1 MSTLR
6 LKRCKLKRIVKMT
19 SDKDSSSSAS
29 PTYMDMGK
37 EPGKKMPMMEV
48 FSNFSMIGVGNIKD
62 ELKFVHV
69 RSEKYRG
76 KFLVMLFMDNKLTKL
91 EIEEFQD
98 FSNRIKDFKS
108 EGASLVGVCTDSHV
122 TMRAMMMDS
131 LKEVKFPIISDRD
144 GDFSRSFGVLK
155 VGKGEFGAARAI
167 IILDPEM
174 KMIYMD
180 LRNEQTKAHPDK
192 VLDFLKHIKRVRQ
205 STGGLQEGMITRSVN
220 GSMNKDSLNGK
231 PNSSTENGTNFFGSP
246 QKSISGGAGSASQSA
261 TITEANN
268 APQKS

>member
-1 MSTLR
+1 
-6 LKRCKLKRIVKMT
+6 
-19 SDKDSSSSAS
+19 
-29 PTYMDMGK
+29 MDMSK

-48 FSNFSMIGVGNIKD
+48 FSNFSMIGVSNVKD

-108 EGASLVGVCTDSHV
+108 EGASLIGVCTDSHV
-122 TMRAMMMDS
+122 TLRAMMMDS
-131 LKEVKFPIISDRD
+131 LKEIKFPIISDRD

-180 LRNEQTKAHPDK
+180 LRNEETKANPDK
-192 VLDFLKHIKRVRQ
+192 VLDFIKHIKRVRQ
-205 STGGLQEGMITRSVN
+205 SIRGLQEGMITSNVN
-220 GSMNKDSLNGK
+220 GYMNKDSLNGK
-231 PNSSTENGTNFFGSP
+231 PNSSTEKGTNSFGSP
-246 QKSISGGAGSASQSA
+246 QGSGGVGSASQSV
-261 TITEANN
+261 TFTEEKHA
-268 APQKS
+268 AQKS